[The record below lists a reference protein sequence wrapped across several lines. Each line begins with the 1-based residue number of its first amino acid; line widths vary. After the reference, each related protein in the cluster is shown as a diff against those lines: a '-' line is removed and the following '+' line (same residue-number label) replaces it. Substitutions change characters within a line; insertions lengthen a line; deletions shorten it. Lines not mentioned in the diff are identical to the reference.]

1 MKRSTV
7 TVLVIFLALA
17 GLVIYLNQ
25 KEPAVEETDVPTSEP
40 ARFLF
45 SDSDGVP
52 TSIDIQDNNGNQV
65 IISRNDAGV
74 WVLEKPTEAEADQA
88 SAQAAAS
95 QLTALRIL
103 STVEVA
109 PADVGLVQPSHVLT
123 VKLSANTQK
132 AVRIGDLTPTES
144 GYYAQSDGNVEIFIL
159 SKSGVDALFT
169 MLDSPPYASKTE
181 TATP

>member
-7 TVLVIFLALA
+7 IVLVVFLALV
-17 GLVIYLNQ
+17 GLVVYLNQ
-25 KEPAVEETDVPTSEP
+25 REPAAEETDVPTPEP

-45 SDSDGVP
+45 SEIDGLP
-52 TSIDIQDNNGNQV
+52 TSIDIQDSDGNQV
-65 IISRNDAGV
+65 VIARNDEGA
-74 WVLEKPTEAEADQA
+74 WVLEKPIEAEADQA

-109 PADVGLVQPSHVLT
+109 PADVGLTQPSHVLT

-132 AVRIGDLTPTES
+132 NVRIGDLTPTES
-144 GYYAQSDGNVEIFIL
+144 GYYAQSDESDEVLIL

-169 MLDSPPYASKTE
+169 LLDSPPVAIKTE
-181 TATP
+181 TETP